1 MACVRICENTTHG
14 GMNRLKLPTAHFVSL
29 QLQRTHCYPIVQRRL
44 MAVIVPPA
52 WKKDR
57 TPVTSLWGPR
67 ASGWIGS
74 VTASAGRGA
83 RPASSSPG
91 TGRSSQTTY
100 QIECIITERLL
111 EAVWALLHEPAVKES
126 VRMDMISCGADGQ
139 GCATPASSRPGTGRS
154 SHTTYLPLSVH
165 HSLKA
170 QHAAAARGCVGTAA
184 GA

>member
-1 MACVRICENTTHG
+1 MLATGGVGAPKRDLLYRFTGRLPLLLGLVIGITRPSKACVRICENTTHG

-100 QIECIITERLL
+100 QIECIITESTRRRNCWRL
-111 EAVWALLHEPAVKES
+111 
-126 VRMDMISCGADGQ
+126 CGH
-139 GCATPASSRPGTGRS
+139 CCMNLR
-154 SHTTYLPLSVH
+154 
-165 HSLKA
+165 
-170 QHAAAARGCVGTAA
+170 
-184 GA
+184 